1 MAPFVVPGHYTVR
14 LGVPG
19 AAPVTT
25 RLDVQLDPRLAA
37 DGITAEDLEAQHD
50 LVLRIAALAA
60 DAQQFQND
68 VRAARQRLEQGGRAA
83 TLRQVSALEQ
93 RLVTQ
98 SGQAYAQPMLLA
110 QISYLNGIVSRGD
123 NRPHRDAFERYAELR
138 RELDEMRAEFQ
149 RIGD

>member
-1 MAPFVVPGHYTVR
+1 
-14 LGVPG
+14 
-19 AAPVTT
+19 
-25 RLDVQLDPRLAA
+25 
-37 DGITAEDLEAQHD
+37 
-50 LVLRIAALAA
+50 
-60 DAQQFQND
+60 
-68 VRAARQRLEQGGRAA
+68 VRAARQRLEQDGRTAA
-83 TLRQVSALEQ
+83 LRQVDALER

-138 RELDEMRAEFQ
+138 RELDSMRVELR